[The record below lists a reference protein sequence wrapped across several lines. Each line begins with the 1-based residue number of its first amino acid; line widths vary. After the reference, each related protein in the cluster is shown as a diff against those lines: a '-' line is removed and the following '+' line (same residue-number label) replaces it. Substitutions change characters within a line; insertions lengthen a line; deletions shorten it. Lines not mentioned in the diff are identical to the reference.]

1 MGFGAGTLISAASYE
16 LVAKSLSTSERSGGA
31 VLGFFSGS
39 LVFFLADRAIAR
51 SGARRAT
58 GSLVRSGPALG
69 IALGAFLDGVPESA
83 VLGLSLIEDGRISVA
98 MLVAVF
104 LSNLPESMAASTELR
119 ASGWPQSRLYG
130 LWTAITLAS
139 ALSAALGYATLSDAS
154 PGAVAFVL
162 AFAAGAIITMLSTA
176 MIPEAF
182 ENAGRAAG
190 LATTVGFALSV
201 AVGLLADRP

>member
-31 VLGFFSGS
+31 VFGFFSGVS
-39 LVFFLADRAIAR
+39 VFFLADRAIAR

-58 GSLVRSGPALG
+58 GSLVRSGP
-69 IALGAFLDGVPESA
+69 ALGAFLDGVPESA